1 MSPLVRNNSP
11 KGAMKVATPSP
22 HLLDCL
28 ASLTPEGI
36 ETIQAFR
43 SYMGSPDWDG
53 LKVVP
58 PGSFLEEIIELFRRE
73 TDIPLELPM
82 VAALSIVSGYLNALG
97 AKYEI
102 SGSLYAPKLWTVV
115 LAASGSGKTF
125 ATDKVESWLT
135 DADGKPVVPALQSA
149 SSAAQ
154 FVANI
159 QQVPKGLMVRDE
171 FGQFLN
177 QIQHLRHMEEIK
189 DILLQAFSGGDITR
203 MTKEAQIIIQD
214 HAFSILGITVG
225 ETFGGQIGAESLVDG
240 FAQRFN
246 FIHADRDPARQTQD
260 FPIYFENWDCPAIQ
274 TRYARL
280 RSDWLDLLARTEFE
294 DAIFSFC
301 PQAIGLFKDSFRT
314 LFVEAEIPASFYRRA
329 MFSAFSYAVVFHA
342 IAGNQGTMI
351 ERDSMSLAVRMVAL
365 HLDHARRLLNNYGLS
380 DLEKTVQKAETIRD
394 RLKAQGRPLKAR
406 DLVSGIR
413 EIKSAPQAH
422 SIMSLM
428 S

>member
-1 MSPLVRNNSP
+1 MSPHIRNTSL
-11 KGAMKVATPSP
+11 KGAKKVTPTSP
-22 HLLDCL
+22 HLLN
-28 ASLTPEGI
+28 SLSKLSPEGK
-36 ETIQAFR
+36 ETVQAFL
-43 SYMGSPDWDG
+43 SYQGSPDWDG

-73 TDIPLELPM
+73 TDIPLELPLM
-82 VAALSIVSGYLNALG
+82 AALSMVSGYFNSVG

-102 SGSLYAPKLWTVV
+102 SGTLYAPKLWSVV

-125 ATDKVESWLT
+125 ATDKVGSWLT
-135 DADGKPVVPALQSA
+135 DAGGNSVVPALQSA

-189 DILLQAFSGGDITR
+189 DILLQAFSGGAILR
-203 MTKEAQIIIQD
+203 MTKEAQIIIMD
-214 HAFSILGITVG
+214 HAFSILGVTVG
-225 ETFGGQIGAESLVDG
+225 ETFSNQIGAESLVDG

-246 FIHADRDPARQTQD
+246 FILADRDPTRRTQD
-260 FPIYFENWDCPAIQ
+260 YPIYFEDWDSPAIQ
-274 TRYARL
+274 GRYKRL
-280 RSDWLDLLARTEFE
+280 RAGWLDLLSRSEFE
-294 DAIFSFC
+294 DATFNFC
-301 PQAIGLFKDSFRT
+301 PQAIDMFKDGFRT
-314 LFVEAEIPASFYRRA
+314 LFAEAEIPASFYRRS

-342 IAGNQGTMI
+342 IAGNKGTLI

-365 HLDHARRLLNNYGLS
+365 HLDHVRRLLIGYGLS
-380 DLEKTVQKAETIRD
+380 ELEKTIQKAEKIRD
-394 RLKAQGRPLKAR
+394 RLEEQGKPLKAR

-413 EIKSAPQAH
+413 EIKSAAQAH
-422 SIMSLM
+422 SIIGLM
-428 S
+428 N